1 MSVITLRRALEGHTT
16 LHIARTLSDYE
27 QLVSL
32 LYPWMLPQTL
42 SSSIISFVFWDL
54 VRGLRQL
61 QALVEMFTE

>member
-42 SSSIISFVFWDL
+42 PSSIISFCFFGFGT
-54 VRGLRQL
+54 RSSTATSAG
-61 QALVEMFTE
+61 